1 MNLKELARSRGT
13 NLKQIAEKCNVPP
26 STLYAI
32 SRGDTNF
39 DNIGISLF
47 MKIADALGMQP
58 EELYGREPEQV
69 TKNGYENSEEYELLR
84 IFRQMNAQGRE
95 RLLEQAA
102 FLAERHPLNQAS
114 GMVS

>member
-13 NLKQIAEKCNVPP
+13 NLKQVAEKCGVPP

-47 MKIADALGMQP
+47 MKIADALDMQP
-58 EELYGREPEQV
+58 EELYGREP
-69 TKNGYENSEEYELLR
+69 SETEWSDPAERELVGIYR
-84 IFRQMNAQGRE
+84 NMNARGRE
-95 RLLEQAA
+95 QLMVFARGCAA
-102 FLAERHPLNQAS
+102 SYPLNKANFHS
-114 GMVS
+114 A